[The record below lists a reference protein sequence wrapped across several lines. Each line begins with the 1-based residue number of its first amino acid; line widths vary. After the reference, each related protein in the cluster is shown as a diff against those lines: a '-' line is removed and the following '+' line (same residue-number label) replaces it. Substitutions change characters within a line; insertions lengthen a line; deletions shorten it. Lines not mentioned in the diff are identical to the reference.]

1 MAACILLWIGLGWWL
16 TATLVQWASAALARR
31 RRPAPAPRHRAADFS
46 VVAPLAGGRDAS
58 TPYIARLAE
67 LSRAGAEVLICV
79 ASEQDEAIERT
90 RAQWPEAPILVGS
103 DGTFNPKMNNVR
115 KGLEAASRPVVALCD
130 AGVGLAADE
139 LAAAAALLS
148 DEVGLVLA
156 LKAGERPENFAAEM
170 ECAYINGHQARFL
183 LAADRLGMPVASGG
197 VTILDRDVLQ
207 RIGGHQGFLNYI
219 ADDYSVVRSV
229 RDRVGRATWLANVM
243 PRMPVGRRRWSDV
256 WRRQVRWGSTRLN
269 LPAEVKALVL
279 FEPAIGWL
287 ASGLAGIVALLA
299 LGAGPGLVALAVAGH
314 TVAWLAA
321 EAWFLA
327 GYALPFGRRA
337 WLAALA
343 REALVP
349 VLAAEAWRGRG
360 NIDWRGTDL
369 AAGWR
374 PSGDDA
380 AGKSV

>member
-1 MAACILLWIGLGWWL
+1 MAVCILFWIGLGWWAI
-16 TATLVQWASAALARR
+16 ATLVQWASAALARR
-31 RRPAPAPRHRAADFS
+31 RRPAAPSRHKTADFS
-46 VVAPLAGGRDAS
+46 IVAPLAGAHDAS
-58 TPYIARLAE
+58 EAYIGRLAE
-67 LSRAGAEVLICV
+67 LARAGAEILICV
-79 ASEQDEAIERT
+79 ASERDEAVERV
-90 RAQWPEAPILVGS
+90 RAQWPGAPILIGS
-103 DGTFNPKMNNVR
+103 DGTFNPKLNNVR

-130 AGVGLAADE
+130 AGIALTAHDLV
-139 LAAAAALLS
+139 AAAAQLS

-197 VTILDRDVLQ
+197 VTILTRDVLE

-219 ADDYSVVRSV
+219 ADDYSVVRTV
-229 RDRVGRATWLANVM
+229 RDRVGQTTWLANVM
-243 PRMPVGRRRWSDV
+243 PRLPLGRRRWSDV

-269 LPAEVKALVL
+269 LTTEVKALVL

-287 ASGLAGIVALLA
+287 VSGLAGGVALVASGVGMGYLA
-299 LGAGPGLVALAVAGH
+299 LAIALH
-314 TVAWLAA
+314 TLAWFAA
-321 EAWFLA
+321 EAWFA
-327 GYALPFGRRA
+327 SGYRLPFGPRA
-337 WLAALA
+337 WAAALA

-349 VLAAEAWRGRG
+349 VLAAQAWRGRHR
-360 NIDWRGTDL
+360 IDWRGTNL

-374 PSGDDA
+374 PGDGA